1 MFRKENSKAQAEIDT
16 GFGTN
21 SSFYGGRFI
30 NKNGRANIEKRGIG
44 FFEKTSWY
52 HTMLLM
58 PKWKFFLSIIVFY
71 ITINLLFAA
80 MYFFMGVNNFGGISS
95 TSRISN
101 FAEAFF
107 FSCQTFTT
115 VGYGRVS
122 PISFSASA
130 ISSLEALLGLLS
142 LAVATGLL
150 YGRFSKPIAHLRF
163 STNALIAP
171 YKEMNALMLRVAPFK
186 NTNLIDAEA
195 RLTLGMS
202 VEENGIKLN
211 RFYQLD
217 LELKKINSLSLSW
230 TIVHPITEDS
240 PLNNFTKE
248 DFENIKGEL
257 IVYVKAFDD
266 LFSNTVVA
274 ITSYTFNEIKYGAR
288 FAPMYESAQS
298 GDKTII
304 YLDKLNE
311 HIPAQ
316 VNITNIAEV
325 T

>member
-240 PLNNFTKE
+240 PLNNFTEE

>member
-1 MFRKENSKAQAEIDT
+1 MFRKENSKAQAEINT

-21 SSFYGGRFI
+21 SSYYGGRFI

-71 ITINLLFAA
+71 IAINLLFAA

-95 TSRISN
+95 ASRISN

-163 STNALIAP
+163 SANALIAP
-171 YKEMNALMLRVAPFK
+171 YNEMSALMLRVAPFK
-186 NTNLIDAEA
+186 NTNLIEADAK
-195 RLTLGMS
+195 LTLGMS

-240 PLNNFTKE
+240 PLYNFTKE

-288 FAPMYESAQS
+288 FVPMYERAQS

-304 YLDKLNE
+304 YIDKLNE
-311 HIPAQ
+311 HIPAP
-316 VNITNIAEV
+316 VNIINIAEV